1 MRFFRVK
8 IKRVFKENVE
18 SYLYF
23 YNYKRIHL
31 AIRHLTPVEK
41 MAELKKVA

>member
-8 IKRVFKENVE
+8 IKCI
-18 SYLYF
+18 
-23 YNYKRIHL
+23 IHL
-31 AIRHLTPVEK
+31 AIGHLTPVEK